1 MSVHLSW
8 TTGRI
13 LQEDVE
19 LLAAPRAWLNDSCV
33 AYFMQWLSLALD
45 LNTAPTSSTA
55 AGFVLMDPCCGFMLQ
70 YEDDVEDIDLDSV
83 NLDPAD
89 QFFFL
94 PVNDGDIC
102 ADSYSGTHWSLLV
115 WAPYGKFYMFDSA
128 GGAPNSPNVK
138 ATAAGLAK
146 YFLHNSSSDRKLQLP
161 DHIAEVFRRP
171 LEITSVKCS
180 QQTNGYDCGVFV
192 CAFTEHLVSKL
203 RHVRVDNI
211 PDATTL
217 EHAMVL
223 VLAFDGA
230 CKSMLTDVTQSHV
243 SERRKGIHASLFAAE
258 TTEMFRK
265 VSVKSSS

>member
-19 LLAAPRAWLNDSCV
+19 LLAAPHAWLNDSCV

-70 YEDDVEDIDLDSV
+70 YEHDVEDIDLDSV
-83 NLDPAD
+83 NLDPAN
-89 QFFFL
+89 QFIFL

-138 ATAAGLAK
+138 STAAGLAK
-146 YFLHNSSSDRKLQLP
+146 YFLHNSSSDTKLQLP

-171 LEITSVKCS
+171 LEITLRSSTPLSFLTHRLFRKRYHS
-180 QQTNGYDCGVFV
+180 FV
-192 CAFTEHLVSKL
+192 LYV
-203 RHVRVDNI
+203 
-211 PDATTL
+211 DATYSPCFIWYNTSAISL
-217 EHAMVL
+217 SVL
-223 VLAFDGA
+223 PLQPPFFCSGYP
-230 CKSMLTDVTQSHV
+230 M
-243 SERRKGIHASLFAAE
+243 
-258 TTEMFRK
+258 
-265 VSVKSSS
+265 